1 LGIPVP
7 PLLRSSSFEYLS
19 YGPHGVLMGSALA
32 FVIVIARAI
41 IPIWERIRSAF
52 QWRMANVLQFKH
64 TTSFHFCRQKAFRFV
79 KNKAYMHFA
88 L

>member
-64 TTSFHFCRQKAFRFV
+64 TTSFSLLSAKSLSFRQK
-79 KNKAYMHFA
+79 
-88 L
+88 